1 MKSYKLILFILV
13 ILTKTGNVLSDTNIF
28 DVNNI
33 EIEKRGKINNDA
45 IANKAIKKGFN
56 QLVNKILLKKDEKTL
71 ANLKFSEIKE
81 LVTYY
86 KISNK
91 LNKGIDGETINFD
104 ISFDKEKMHD
114 LFFKRNILYSEI
126 TKKDLFILP
135 ILKKDNKIFIYNQN
149 FFYDKWNEF
158 YETNLIEFILPL
170 ENIEIIQNVN
180 LNSLNLLNLKL
191 SDLFVEYSGKNL
203 ALVLIE
209 DNNLKEEIIYF
220 KAEIS
225 GKNIV
230 RNIKVNR
237 SNLNKQ
243 QFYERIIINA
253 KKEIVNLIKSE
264 NLIDVRAPSFLNA
277 QLKINK
283 KNNLFELNSRI
294 KKIDLIEKIYV
305 KEFNAD
311 YVYLKIKYLG
321 KLDKIINQLK
331 DQKVFLKFLSNEWD
345 ININ

>member
-1 MKSYKLILFILV
+1 MKFFNLFLIILV
-13 ILTKTGNVLSDTNIF
+13 VFLRTGNVLSDTNIF

-33 EIEKRGKINNDA
+33 EIEKRGKISNDA

-56 QLVNKILLKKDEKTL
+56 QLVNKILLKKDKKTL

-305 KEFNAD
+305 KEFNDD